1 MISCNEL
8 CNTIYSMVKLSK
20 FNSRWGI
27 LISRFRPN
35 YLYLD
40 VKYRVQSTAELHAYV
55 ESNTDKESVINIR
68 MVIGGDSASDLIIIF
83 IERLQDTIGKI
94 IKHNNAA
101 IS

>member
-20 FNSRWGI
+20 FTSRRGI
-27 LISRFRPN
+27 LISSFRPN
-35 YLYLD
+35 YLDLD
-40 VKYRVQSTAELHAYV
+40 IKYRVRSTAELHAYV
-55 ESNTDKESVINIR
+55 ESNTDMESIINIR
-68 MVIGGDSASDLIIIF
+68 MVIGGDSASELIMIF